1 MKETKA
7 DIARSY
13 IDTHKEV
20 KHDKTLARMMH
31 KELPGIFKT
40 IDAARTHIRLVK
52 GKSGDAQR
60 QRAPIKTH
68 FEPLHHNTTPPKNP
82 QKALT
87 DAKILLLDIETAPI
101 SAYVWSLWKQN
112 VYTDQIREDW
122 FMLTWSAKWLFDK
135 KVMCDRLTGD
145 EALRQDD
152 SRITRSIWALID
164 EADITI
170 SHNGDKFDLPKLN
183 TRFLKH
189 GLNPPSPYQSIDTLK
204 TLRRSFG
211 FSSNKLDHVNRILSL
226 RRKIDTGGF
235 GLWADCYKGD
245 EAALKKMEKYNIHD
259 VRILEDTYLALRPW
273 IKPHPS
279 VNLFLIDGEHRCPS
293 CGSNDL
299 TEGGTYK
306 TYANEYSVLR
316 CNDCG
321 GLGRKVKSNLTV
333 TQRSKML
340 YSIPK

>member
-1 MKETKA
+1 MIKKA
-7 DIARSY
+7 DIAREY
-13 IDTHKEV
+13 IDTHPEI
-20 KHDKTLARMMH
+20 KHDKTLARLMF
-31 KELPGIFKT
+31 KELPKVFTSIENARSTIRQVSGKAGEYARKEVQKKEYFK
-40 IDAARTHIRLVK
+40 
-52 GKSGDAQR
+52 
-60 QRAPIKTH
+60 
-68 FEPLHHNTTPPKNP
+68 PLHRDTTPPKKAP
-82 QKALT
+82 VALT

-122 FMLTWSAKWLFDK
+122 FMLTWSAKWLFEK

-145 EALRQDD
+145 EALKQDD
-152 SRITRSIWALID
+152 SRITKSIWALID

-245 EAALKKMEKYNIHD
+245 ESALKKMEKYNIHD

-279 VNLFLIDGEHRCPS
+279 VNLFLIDGEHRCPT

-306 TYANEYSVLR
+306 TYANVYSVLR

-321 GLGRKVKSNLTV
+321 GLGRKVGSDINV
-333 TQRSKML
+333 TQKAKLL